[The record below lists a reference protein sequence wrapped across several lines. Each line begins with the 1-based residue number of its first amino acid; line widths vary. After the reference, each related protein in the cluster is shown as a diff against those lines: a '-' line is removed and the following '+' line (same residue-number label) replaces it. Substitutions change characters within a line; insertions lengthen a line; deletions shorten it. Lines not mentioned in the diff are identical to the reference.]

1 MEVYMTASHN
11 DAKQEKLNI
20 RINSEERGIIDRA
33 AKIRGKNRSD
43 FILSAAR
50 REAEET
56 IFEQTLIKINPE
68 AYSEFLK
75 RLDKTPMPNARL
87 IKTMQTKAPWDKE

>member
-1 MEVYMTASHN
+1 MATLHN
-11 DAKQEKLNI
+11 DAKQGKLNM
-20 RINSEERGIIDRA
+20 RINSEARALIDRA

-56 IFEQTLIKINPE
+56 ILEQTIIKASPE
-68 AYSEFLK
+68 HMLSFYN
-75 RLDKTPMPNARL
+75 D
-87 IKTMQTKAPWDKE
+87 

>member
-1 MEVYMTASHN
+1 MATLPNEV
-11 DAKQEKLNI
+11 KQEKLNM
-20 RINSEERGIIDRA
+20 RINNEERELIDRA

-56 IFEQTLIKINPE
+56 IFEQRIIKTSPE
-68 AYSEFLK
+68 AYADFLQ
-75 RLDKTPMPNARL
+75 RLDKAPRPNDRL
-87 IKTMQTKAPWDKE
+87 IKTMQTKAPWDKK